1 VGIGTLLLLLAGFVV
16 LVSGG
21 EVLVR
26 GGTGI
31 ARALGMSPLVVGL
44 TVVAFATS
52 APELAVTLNA
62 ALGGNPGLA
71 VGNVVGSNIANVLL
85 VVGASALI
93 IPLVVTAVAVRRDIP
108 IMIGFAVLLLVTA
121 RDGTV
126 TAAEGLL
133 LFLALIGYLAFTVV
147 NARRGGGEPG
157 QSGGESGMAG
167 MESGSGGESA
177 DAGVSR
183 QSAETAQSR
192 AGVSGFDGTEA
203 AATSTDSGVLGRSGG
218 SRIGRDALFVA
229 VGVVLLVGGANL
241 LVRAATEIAT
251 ALGVSDL
258 VIGLTVVAIGTSLP
272 ELATSVIAAYKGERD
287 LAVGNVVGSNIFN
300 VGAVMGISAMIT
312 RGGVP
317 VEEGAIAFDIPFMVA
332 VCFALLPIAFTGLV
346 IARWEGAGLVAYYI
360 AYTAFVLLLAS
371 EHDALRGYYSTAMV
385 LFVVPITAVTL
396 LITVIQEV
404 RRRRGIPG
412 PPPS

>member
-1 VGIGTLLLLLAGFVV
+1 
-16 LVSGG
+16 
-21 EVLVR
+21 
-26 GGTGI
+26 
-31 ARALGMSPLVVGL
+31 
-44 TVVAFATS
+44 
-52 APELAVTLNA
+52 
-62 ALGGNPGLA
+62 
-71 VGNVVGSNIANVLL
+71 
-85 VVGASALI
+85 
-93 IPLVVTAVAVRRDIP
+93 
-108 IMIGFAVLLLVTA
+108 
-121 RDGTV
+121 
-126 TAAEGLL
+126 
-133 LFLALIGYLAFTVV
+133 
-147 NARRGGGEPG
+147 
-157 QSGGESGMAG
+157 MAG

-192 AGVSGFDGTEA
+192 AGVSGSDGTEA

-251 ALGVSDL
+251 TLGVSDL

-371 EHDALRGYYSTAMV
+371 EHDALKGYSTAMV